1 MIQDEHIDLAIAALI
16 DKYLRK
22 DIRAEEMLVLKKWRE
37 EHHTHERLWKK
48 LTNVNYTGS
57 QLDRWPSDDQSAALW
72 LQVQRATNNTS
83 KRMFQKRAVL
93 YTAATLAVFVLAGF
107 SFYYGW
113 FQQREP
119 VSAKQPELAETTL
132 PSVMIPDTTPNT
144 ADEVTLIMGDGKS
157 VALGDRSDVLRERD
171 GTQITETGRGLAYV
185 ATYRT
190 IAVPTVLN
198 TVITPVARTY
208 HLTLADGTQV
218 WLNAASAIRYPTA
231 FDGAERKVTLRGEA
245 YFEVAHDPDKPFI
258 VVTEK
263 SHIKVLGTRF
273 NVKSYPEDKTD
284 RTALLDGSLQVSSR
298 QGTQSALLHPG
309 YEAVV
314 TGGANMAV
322 NRADTQKALAW
333 KNGLF
338 IFQNESLE
346 SLMRELQKWYGITV
360 QFADEE
366 VKNYHFTGRLHRY
379 ENIRFLLDIIAE
391 TSKVQFTLQ
400 RGTLFISK
408 IHS

>member
-1 MIQDEHIDLAIAALI
+1 
-16 DKYLRK
+16 
-22 DIRAEEMLVLKKWRE
+22 
-37 EHHTHERLWKK
+37 
-48 LTNVNYTGS
+48 
-57 QLDRWPSDDQSAALW
+57 
-72 LQVQRATNNTS
+72 
-83 KRMFQKRAVL
+83 
-93 YTAATLAVFVLAGF
+93 
-107 SFYYGW
+107 
-113 FQQREP
+113 
-119 VSAKQPELAETTL
+119 
-132 PSVMIPDTTPNT
+132 
-144 ADEVTLIMGDGKS
+144 
-157 VALGDRSDVLRERD
+157 
-171 GTQITETGRGLAYV
+171 
-185 ATYRT
+185 
-190 IAVPTVLN
+190 
-198 TVITPVARTY
+198 
-208 HLTLADGTQV
+208 
-218 WLNAASAIRYPTA
+218 RYPTA

-346 SLMRELQKWYGITV
+346 SLMRELQKWYGIT
-360 QFADEE
+360 
-366 VKNYHFTGRLHRY
+366 
-379 ENIRFLLDIIAE
+379 
-391 TSKVQFTLQ
+391 
-400 RGTLFISK
+400 
-408 IHS
+408 